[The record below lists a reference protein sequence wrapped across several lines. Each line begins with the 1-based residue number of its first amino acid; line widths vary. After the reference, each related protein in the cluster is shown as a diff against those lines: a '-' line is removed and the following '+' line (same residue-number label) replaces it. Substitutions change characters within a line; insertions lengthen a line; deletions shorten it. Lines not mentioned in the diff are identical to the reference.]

1 AYCLAQAP
9 HSVRLLDQI
18 ARGRLATIGAVQPQP
33 ALQIRDPRRQSRD
46 LLRLRRNQR
55 NKLFPRRLGLR
66 IPTHRILESETTPVV
81 YSNLKATWAVT
92 AEQSQRE
99 KRCDFSDGSGR
110 HLTRS
115 LQPILP
121 PSSRLRRTSR
131 DARRSLGEGGLLRV
145 TSSKWEGLQASAPP
159 RVTRRRRGSGA
170 GTRGRCPR
178 ERRSRCPATPR

>member
-18 ARGRLATIGAVQPQP
+18 ARGRLATIGTVQPQP
-33 ALQIRDPRRQSRD
+33 TLQIRDPRRQSRD

-92 AEQSQRE
+92 FLLQFFIGRSI
-99 KRCDFSDGSGR
+99 SD
-110 HLTRS
+110 
-115 LQPILP
+115 
-121 PSSRLRRTSR
+121 
-131 DARRSLGEGGLLRV
+131 
-145 TSSKWEGLQASAPP
+145 P
-159 RVTRRRRGSGA
+159 R
-170 GTRGRCPR
+170 PQF
-178 ERRSRCPATPR
+178 